1 MISRSSKILA
11 DENIQSEII
20 EFLRQEGFD
29 VLAAKESLPDGT
41 SDAEILRQ
49 AFEERRI
56 VLTHDRDFSTLAIA
70 GQQSTFAIL
79 YVRPGHIQS
88 AFTIQTLRS
97 LLTLPEDT
105 TLEPPYIIVVER
117 TGETLKIRV
126 RRW

>member
-1 MISRSSKILA
+1 MISRSSKMLA
-11 DENIQSEII
+11 DENIQSEVI
-20 EFLRQEGFD
+20 EFLRLEGFD
-29 VLAAKESLPDGT
+29 VLSAKESVLQGT

-70 GQQSTFAIL
+70 GQQSTYAIL
-79 YVRPGHIQS
+79 YVRPRHIQS

-97 LLTLPEDT
+97 LLALTEDT
-105 TLEPPYIIVVER
+105 ALEPPYIIVVER

>member
-1 MISRSSKILA
+1 MIPRSSKILA
-11 DENIQSEII
+11 DENIQSEVI
-20 EFLRQEGFD
+20 EFLRLEGFD
-29 VLAAKESLPDGT
+29 VLAAKEALPEGT

-70 GQQSTFAIL
+70 GQQRTFAIL

-88 AFTIQTLRS
+88 AFTIETLRS
-97 LLTLPEDT
+97 FLALPEDT
-105 TLEPPYIIVVER
+105 ALEPPYIIVVER
-117 TGETLKIRV
+117 AGDTLKIRV